1 MKVIVTGGTGFI
13 GHYLTRALVR
23 RGDEVVATH
32 FDSGSPLEGER
43 VEGASYQRLDIS
55 SKDEVFSLV
64 EREKPD
70 AVFHLAGQAY
80 PVPSWN
86 DPASTFRVNVLGTVY
101 LFEAVRK
108 SGREIVVANA
118 CSGAEY
124 GDRVMSPIPEESVL
138 RPLSPYG
145 VSKATHDMLVYQY
158 YRSYS
163 LPFFSLRLFGTTGP
177 GKSGDALN
185 DFASQVAVAENN
197 GGQVRVGRL
206 DVIRDI
212 SDVRDVVNAF
222 LLVSQK
228 GSPGEPYNIGS
239 GRHYRIGDLLD
250 LLLSMAK
257 TEVKYSV
264 ESSRIRPSDEVEI
277 FPDITKIKALGY
289 SPQYEMRQTLSDL
302 LEFWRVRGNSVD
314 EVTKT
319 DVKHMAY

>member
-13 GHYLTRALVR
+13 GHYLTRALVG

-32 FDSGSPLEGER
+32 FDSGSPLESER
-43 VEGASYQRLDIS
+43 VEGATYLRLDVS
-55 SKDEVFSLV
+55 SKDDVTSFV
-64 EREKPD
+64 NREKPD
-70 AVFHLAGQAY
+70 EIYHLAGQAY

-86 DPASTFRVNVLGTVY
+86 DPAGTFQVNVMGTIY

-108 SGREIVVANA
+108 SGRPTVIANA

-145 VSKATHDMLVYQY
+145 VSKAAHDMLVYQY
-158 YRSYS
+158 NRSYS

-185 DFASQVAVAENN
+185 DFASQVAMAENN
-197 GGQVRVGRL
+197 GGTVKVGRL

-222 LLVSQK
+222 MLVAGK
-228 GSPGEPYNIGS
+228 GTPGEPYNIGS

-250 LLLSMAK
+250 LLLSMAR
-257 TEVKYSV
+257 TEVGYSV
-264 ESSRIRPSDEVEI
+264 ESSRIRPADEVEI
-277 FPDITKIKALGY
+277 YPDITRIRALGY
-289 SPQYEMRQTLSDL
+289 VPKYDMKQTMYDL
-302 LEFWRVRGNSVD
+302 LEFWRSRQDKKV
-314 EVTKT
+314 VTREANPE
-319 DVKHMAY
+319 HFSY